1 MLSRQLFLS
10 TLLLAGLAVIIA
22 PASAS
27 QARTKSDKKARVL
40 MITQSKG
47 FEHGSVK
54 RQGGQLSPAEVA
66 MIQLGQQTGLFTVD
80 ASQDAAADFTKE
92 NLQNYDIVM
101 FYTTGDLPIAQEDL
115 KYFLNDWLKQKGH
128 GFIGFH
134 SASDT
139 YHNYKPYWDMIGGTF
154 NGHPWN
160 ANARVTI
167 TVHDPE
173 FPAMRAFGEE
183 FEFVDEIYQYKNW
196 QPEKVKVLMSL
207 NMAGTDIKKPYH
219 VPVAWAKEWG
229 DGKIFYNNLGH
240 NERTWTDSRFLE
252 STTQAVRWIL
262 GLEKGD
268 AKPNPE
274 VSREQEQKAK
284 RDASG
289 AK

>member
-1 MLSRQLFLS
+1 MKRRVFVYG
-10 TLLLAGLAVIIA
+10 LLLTGIA
-22 PASAS
+22 LVATPVQSEQPS
-27 QARTKSDKKARVL
+27 KKARVL

-54 RQGGQLSPAEVA
+54 RKGGELSPAEVA

-101 FYTTGDLPIAQEDL
+101 FYTTGDLPIAQDDL
-115 KYFLNDWLKQKGH
+115 EYFLNDWLKQKGH

-139 YHNYKPYWDMIGGTF
+139 YHNYRPYWDMVGGTF

-160 ANARVTI
+160 ANAKVTI
-167 TVHDPE
+167 TVHDPD
-173 FPAMRAFGEE
+173 FPAMQPFGEE

-207 NMAGTDIKKPYH
+207 NMAESDIKKPYH

-229 DGKIFYNNLGH
+229 DGKVFYNNLGH

-262 GLEKGD
+262 GLEEGD
-268 AKPNPE
+268 ATPNPKI
-274 VSREQEQKAK
+274 SAAQEAKAK
-284 RDASG
+284 RDAGG
-289 AK
+289 AN